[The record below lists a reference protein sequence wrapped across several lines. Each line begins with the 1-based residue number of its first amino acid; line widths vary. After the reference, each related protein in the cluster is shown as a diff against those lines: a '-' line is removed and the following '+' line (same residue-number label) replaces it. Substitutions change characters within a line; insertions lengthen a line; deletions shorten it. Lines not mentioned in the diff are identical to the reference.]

1 MQTPEFLDLADVLR
15 IHDRQIQ
22 KFGGTSGVHDSGLLE
37 SALAQPQATFSGQL
51 LHATIWEQA
60 AAYLFHLAMNH
71 PFLDGNKRTA
81 FAVMDTFLRLN
92 GFVLT
97 LTQSQKYELVLEV
110 VEGTLSKE
118 DLAIQLEGAAT
129 LRPKI

>member
-1 MQTPEFLDLADVLR
+1 LQTPEFLDLVDVLR

-22 KFGGTSGVHDSGLLE
+22 KFGGTSGVRDLGLLE
-37 SALAQPQATFSGQL
+37 SALAQPQATFSGQF

-110 VEGTLSKE
+110 VEGTLGKE

-129 LRPKI
+129 LRPEI